1 MPTRPVR
8 EMGLCI
14 SGSFIHHDGLHNAK
28 ALVSFGQRQTQV
40 SVLGENLGESSDLVE
55 NALPA

>member
-1 MPTRPVR
+1 MPTRPLR
-8 EMGLCI
+8 EMGFCI
-14 SGSFIHHDGLHNAK
+14 PRSFLHHDGIHDAK